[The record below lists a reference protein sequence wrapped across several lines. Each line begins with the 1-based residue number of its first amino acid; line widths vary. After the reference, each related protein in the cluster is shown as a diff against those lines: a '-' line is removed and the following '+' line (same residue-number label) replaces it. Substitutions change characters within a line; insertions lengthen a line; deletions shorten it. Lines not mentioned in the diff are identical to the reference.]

1 MAAPSIGHNIVINLQ
16 QKTAKIISTQSDG
29 SKQILTIF
37 ANSPNKQDNT
47 FNAGDRYTITDE
59 NGKTVTNPEFDTGA
73 VANFLQAAMNKTP
86 EQLKSLKEVKL
97 SGISFNPA
105 NAGEKRLFE
114 YAKEM
119 NETAEKIKE
128 TQEKE
133 EICGAIADIY
143 RQLGNSRNIGNYY
156 PTNNLSYT
164 APTQNYTIGTYPNI
178 LIENSAGMFPQTS
191 PNLYSTSYN
200 GATRNP
206 LIGHISSMFP
216 QTSSFLYGPLL
227 RDTMGKPLTQKQI
240 IDLVRRDQWNRL
252 SNMYIQSTFN
262 NPYLEQLKYDNAC
275 SGLWGSVH
283 RQNELQNIR
292 TNGFIL
298 GSGGIPPLNTIPMIG
313 ARQDTV
319 VNELATLGLTPYHLN
334 YFHF

>member
-128 TQEKE
+128 TQEKK
-133 EICGAIADIY
+133 EICEAITDIY
-143 RQLGNSRNIGNYY
+143 RQHGNSRNIG
-156 PTNNLSYT
+156 
-164 APTQNYTIGTYPNI
+164 TIRNTY
-178 LIENSAGMFPQTS
+178 F
-191 PNLYSTSYN
+191 
-200 GATRNP
+200 
-206 LIGHISSMFP
+206 
-216 QTSSFLYGPLL
+216 
-227 RDTMGKPLTQKQI
+227 
-240 IDLVRRDQWNRL
+240 
-252 SNMYIQSTFN
+252 
-262 NPYLEQLKYDNAC
+262 
-275 SGLWGSVH
+275 
-283 RQNELQNIR
+283 
-292 TNGFIL
+292 
-298 GSGGIPPLNTIPMIG
+298 
-313 ARQDTV
+313 
-319 VNELATLGLTPYHLN
+319 
-334 YFHF
+334 